1 MENKT
6 KIMIGVGVV
15 VTLGAIAYLT
25 RKKWL
30 PKKASSFSNMED
42 EVATTGDYNND
53 GYVDAI
59 DYSSQSQDLNSDG
72 YVDAMDYAYGMG
84 ASEQVVNNPLPIAE
98 KNNLALVMAMADAT
112 QIDGGDMTMADVVA
126 TGGSDMTMAEIV
138 TMADSLGVDVPVA
151 ITDVVQMGGGDMTM
165 AEVVAMSDTPIVS
178 SGAMTMAEVLGI
190 EAPIGSDMGSE
201 MVMAN
206 VMADLV
212 DKAENKVE
220 AQMGNATI
228 LSSSGGDNLGKL
240 VADMGSAEQIMSKP
254 VQQSVLIAKDLN
266 KNNPNTPNFTPKM
279 PSKRAL
285 IRSKLTKG
293 VARVKSLPTAK
304 KVAIALA
311 LGGGAGLLLRNKIQ
325 QKKKNNQVKK
335 AMLKVALLQK
345 AQAKQ
350 NAKLQGLSPLAKVQA
365 KKNMQIAKSN
375 AMLEL
380 KLAKIQ
386 AKQKTPKVKVVQT
399 QAQREASCRQKM
411 ASMKFAKGGGEL
423 FLKSCMARKLKPK
436 KFIGFAD

>member
-42 EVATTGDYNND
+42 EVAEDTSGDLNND
-53 GYVDAI
+53 GYT
-59 DYSSQSQDLNSDG
+59 
-72 YVDAMDYAYGMG
+72 DAMDYAYGMG
-84 ASEQVVNNPLPIAE
+84 ASEEVVNNPLPIAE
-98 KNNLALVMAMADAT
+98 KNDLALVMAMADAT
-112 QIDGGDMTMADVVA
+112 QIDSGDMTMADVVA

-228 LSSSGGDNLGKL
+228 VSSSGGDNLGKL

-345 AQAKQ
+345 VQANQ

-386 AKQKTPKVKVVQT
+386 AKQKTTPKVVLTEK
-399 QAQREASCRQKM
+399 QARRVL
-411 ASMKFAKGGGEL
+411 AK
-423 FLKSCMARKLKPK
+423 KLKPK

>member
-42 EVATTGDYNND
+42 EVAEDTSGDLNND
-53 GYVDAI
+53 GYTDA
-59 DYSSQSQDLNSDG
+59 L
-72 YVDAMDYAYGMG
+72 DYAYGMG
-84 ASEQVVNNPLPIAE
+84 ATEEVVNNPLPIAE
-98 KNNLALVMAMADAT
+98 KNDLALVMAMADAT

-126 TGGSDMTMAEIV
+126 SGGSDMTMAEIV

-151 ITDVVQMGGGDMTM
+151 ITDVVNMGGGDMTM
-165 AEVVAMSDTPIVS
+165 AEVVAISGSPIVTS
-178 SGAMTMAEVLGI
+178 NAMTMAEVLGI
-190 EAPIGSDMGSE
+190 EAPMGSDMGSE

-220 AQMGNATI
+220 AQMGNATM
-228 LSSSGGDNLGKL
+228 LSSSGGDDLAKL
-240 VADMGSAEQIMSKP
+240 VTDMGSAQQIMSKP

-266 KNNPNTPNFTPKM
+266 KNNLNTPNFTPKM
-279 PSKRAL
+279 PSKQAL
-285 IRSKLTKG
+285 VRSKLAKG

-311 LGGGAGLLLRNKIQ
+311 LGGGAGLLLKKKLQ

-335 AMLKVALLQK
+335 AMIKVALLQK
-345 AQAKQ
+345 VQANQ
-350 NAKLQGLSPLAKVQA
+350 NAKLQGLSPQAKVQA
-365 KKNMQIAKSN
+365 KKNIQIAKTN
-375 AMLEL
+375 AMLDL

-386 AKQKTPKVKVVQT
+386 AKQNPKLKVVNA
-399 QAQREASCRQKM
+399 QAEREASCRKQM
-411 ASMKFAKGGGEL
+411 ASMRFVTKGGAEQ
-423 FLKSCMARKLKPK
+423 FLKSCMAIKLKPK